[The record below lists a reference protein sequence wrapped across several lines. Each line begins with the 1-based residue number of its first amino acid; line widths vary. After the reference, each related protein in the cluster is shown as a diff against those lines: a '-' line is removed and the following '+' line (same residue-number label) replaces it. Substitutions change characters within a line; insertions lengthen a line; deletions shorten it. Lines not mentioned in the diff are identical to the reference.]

1 MRRAFRSY
9 KALTLKSYRVAVFVV
24 RPLFMLAA
32 AFILMWTSGEKD
44 GLYPENLLFAFAAAG
59 DVMLD
64 GALFGGICQRGAAC
78 LGYMRTSDR
87 GMAVF
92 SGGLLVDMLFRFLY
106 YMLIGGW
113 CFLFTGLSQDFA
125 AAALAYTAVTATICF
140 TRHFDNWQV
149 DLLCSA
155 GIAILF
161 SVLYLTFG
169 ILQNRLAV
177 DLQPAAAVLCVTVS
191 YAAARHMSWCLKRS
205 YYEKES
211 L

>member
-1 MRRAFRSY
+1 MRRAFLSY
-9 KALTLKSYRVAVFVV
+9 MALTPKRYRIAVFVV

-32 AFILMWTSGEKD
+32 AFILIGISGEKA

-64 GALFGGICQRGAAC
+64 GGLFGGICRRGAAC

-113 CFLFTGLSQDFA
+113 CFLFTGLWQDFA
-125 AAALAYTAVTATICF
+125 AAALAYTAVTATISF
-140 TRHFDNWQV
+140 TRHFDNWQI
-149 DLLCSA
+149 DTLCSA
-155 GIAILF
+155 GAAALF
-161 SVLYLTFG
+161 SVLYLIFG
-169 ILQNRLAV
+169 ILQDRLV
-177 DLQPAAAVLCVTVS
+177 VSLWPAAAVLCVAVS
-191 YAAARHMSWCLKRS
+191 YAAARHMSWCLKRG